1 MSTGE
6 PNEQAAGSPEPDI
19 PGRHLHWRL
28 LLRRPELLRRGS
40 LIALFAVVGPGVLAG
55 LSDDDPAGITT
66 YSIVGAKYGYE
77 LLWVL
82 ALSTIALVVFHE
94 LGARMG
100 IVTGKGLM
108 ALIREHSGKR
118 AAQIALGALVIANT
132 GTLCA
137 EFAGVSAALEILGGV
152 SRYVSVPL
160 AAVGVSLL
168 VLRGSFRRVEH
179 VLLALSAVFV
189 AYVLSGF
196 LSHPDWSATAKGLV
210 VPSIPLNREAILVA
224 VATVG
229 TTIAPWG
236 LAFIQS
242 YAVDK
247 RLRIKDLRYER
258 IDVITGAVLTG
269 VVGLFIVV
277 ACAATLHAEGITID
291 DAGDAARALEPLAGS
306 VASTLFA
313 LGFLGAAL
321 LAAAIVPLSTAY
333 SVSEASGARADLN
346 DSFAEARLFYCSY
359 GVVVAL
365 AATLV
370 LIPGAP
376 LIPILFL
383 SQALNAVLL
392 LVLLPFMRRLGRD
405 PAVMGENAIGPMGR
419 MVTAAVLGLVAV
431 SVAALAVLSVF

>member
-1 MSTGE
+1 V
-6 PNEQAAGSPEPDI
+6 SPEPASPRF
-19 PGRHLHWRL
+19 PGRRLQWHL
-28 LLRRPELLRRGS
+28 LLRRPQILRRGS
-40 LIALFAVVGPGVLAG
+40 LAALFAVIGPGVLAG

-66 YSIVGAKYGYE
+66 YSILGAKYGYE

-82 ALSTIALVVFHE
+82 ALSTAALIVFHE

-108 ALIREHSGKR
+108 ALIREHSGKT
-118 AAQIALGALVIANT
+118 AARIALAALVIANT

-137 EFAGVSAALEILGGV
+137 EFAGISAALELLGGV
-152 SRYVSVPL
+152 TRYVSVPL
-160 AAVGVSLL
+160 AAIAVSLL

-189 AYVLSGF
+189 AYFLSGF
-196 LSHPDWSATAKGLV
+196 LAHPDWGATAKGLV
-210 VPSIPLNREAILVA
+210 VPNIPLKREAILVA

-247 RLRIKDLRYER
+247 RLHIKDLRYER
-258 IDVITGAVLTG
+258 IDVIVGAVLTG
-269 VVGLFIVV
+269 VIGLFVVV
-277 ACAATLHAEGITID
+277 ACAATLHVQGVTIN

-306 VASTLFA
+306 LASTLFA
-313 LGFLGAAL
+313 LGFLGAAM

-333 SVSEASGARADLN
+333 SIAEASGARCDLN
-346 DSFAEARLFYCSY
+346 DDFAEARLFYGSY
-359 GVVVAL
+359 AVVVVV

-392 LVLLPFMRRLGRD
+392 LVLLPFMRRLGSS
-405 PAVMGENAIGPMGR
+405 PGVMGEHTLGPAGR
-419 MVTAAVLGLVAV
+419 ALTAAVLGLVAV
-431 SVAALAVLSVF
+431 SVAALAVLSIP